1 MAQEKMTVELTVEEM
16 ELLKK
21 AREQKAKEEAELK
34 QKAEL
39 DKYHANIDKCI
50 AKAVKKAQRASD
62 ILKTTKSEVY
72 DLFKDAIEKKEEI
85 LKVKSERRSNTFTNS
100 EGTARV
106 ELGFRV
112 NDNYDDTV
120 NEGLEIV
127 NQYIDSLVKDD
138 DTKKLVGMIRAL
150 LNDRWKNGQLK
161 AENVL
166 RLRKEADNSDNEEF
180 KRGVKIICDS
190 YKPVRTKDY
199 IRVEVKDEN
208 GAWTVVPLN
217 CTNC

>member
-1 MAQEKMTVELTVEEM
+1 MAQEKMTVELTVEEL

-39 DKYHANIDKCI
+39 DKYHASIDKCI

-199 IRVEVKDEN
+199 IRVEVKDET

>member
-16 ELLKK
+16 KLLKK

-39 DKYHANIDKCI
+39 DKYHASIDKCI

-62 ILKTTKSEVY
+62 ILKNTKSEVY

-138 DTKKLVGMIRAL
+138 DTKKLVGMIRAM
-150 LNDRWKNGQLK
+150 LNDRLKNGQLK

-199 IRVEVKDEN
+199 IRVEVKDET

>member
-39 DKYHANIDKCI
+39 DKYHASIDKCI

-199 IRVEVKDEN
+199 IRVEVKDET

>member
-1 MAQEKMTVELTVEEM
+1 MAQEKMTVELTVEEL

-39 DKYHANIDKCI
+39 DKYHASIDKCI

-166 RLRKEADNSDNEEF
+166 RLDRKS
-180 KRGVKIICDS
+180 
-190 YKPVRTKDY
+190 
-199 IRVEVKDEN
+199 
-208 GAWTVVPLN
+208 VV
-217 CTNC
+217 

>member
-1 MAQEKMTVELTVEEM
+1 MAQEKMTVELTAEEM

-21 AREQKAKEEAELK
+21 AREQKAKEQAELK

-39 DKYHANIDKCI
+39 DKYHASIDKCI

-199 IRVEVKDEN
+199 IRVEVKDET